1 MAPIAASL
9 IAPLDSSLLRNMF
22 DKGVTEQ
29 KKKQEGGIIP
39 KAGRVFFQEI
49 T

>member
-22 DKGVTEQ
+22 DKGVKVQ
-29 KKKQEGGIIP
+29 KKKQEGVIIP
-39 KAGRVFFQEI
+39 AAGRVFKR
-49 T
+49 